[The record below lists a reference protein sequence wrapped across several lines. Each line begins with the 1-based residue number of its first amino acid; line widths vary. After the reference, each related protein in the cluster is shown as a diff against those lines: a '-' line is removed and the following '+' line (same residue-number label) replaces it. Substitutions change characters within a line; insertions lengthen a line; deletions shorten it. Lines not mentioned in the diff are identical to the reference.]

1 MSARDA
7 HPPPTEASQLARLVA
22 RLARPE
28 ALTAAAVLAVAF
40 LLRVAY
46 SLRQDFD
53 SDEPQHFH
61 VAWGWSQGLAP
72 YRDFFDN
79 HTPLF
84 HVLAAPI
91 VAAIGERP
99 EALLWMRLAML
110 PLVALLLWCLYRIGA
125 ALFSPRTGVWAAAL
139 TSILPPFLL
148 LSVEFRADVLWA
160 TLWLASLAVWAAGPL
175 TVSRGLAIGLLF
187 GTTLAASVK
196 TVLLVPTFFAAW
208 SLVSMLDR
216 DARAATEKREARLAF
231 VAIATGLAI
240 VCGAMLGLLAAR
252 GVLTDFFDCV
262 LAHNLT
268 SITLW
273 HDRAP
278 RLLLFGAALPLVL
291 FFARALLA
299 RSHGAVARRG
309 VILFLATALYAL
321 MLNSFWPMVHP
332 QDFLPLA
339 PLAVLLVVALALP
352 LAGKRPR
359 AGLLAAL
366 AALGIVLTLF
376 TVPLREDG
384 TRFQLAVVSDALR
397 LVGPRERVMDLKGEF
412 LFRRRAVFH
421 AFENVTSERIR
432 LGSLADDIAERVI
445 ATRTYV
451 SIMDNSQL
459 PPAGRRFL
467 LENFVAVGHVRVA
480 GKHLAVDPLGV
491 SRFQI
496 QLPGRYAI
504 LSPRGPAA
512 GVLDGG
518 ELSGSRFLEP
528 GDHTFRPIPSAAPLA
543 LVWADAAEKGYSP
556 FRAIDP

>member
-7 HPPPTEASQLARLVA
+7 HAPPTDAPRRA

-46 SLRQDFD
+46 ALRQDFD

-61 VAWGWSQGLAP
+61 VAWGWGQGLAP

-79 HTPLF
+79 HMPLF

-99 EALLWMRLAML
+99 EALSWMRLAML
-110 PLVALLLWCLYRIGA
+110 PLVALLLWCSYRIGA

-160 TLWLASLAVWAAGPL
+160 TLWLASLSVWAAGPL

-187 GTTLAASVK
+187 GVTLAASVK
-196 TVLLVPTFFAAW
+196 TVLLVPTFLAAW

-216 DARAATEKREARLAF
+216 GTLAASEKNVLAF
-231 VAIATGLAI
+231 VAIAAGLAI
-240 VCGAMLGLLAAR
+240 ACAAMLGLLAAR

-273 HDRAP
+273 HDRVP
-278 RLLLFGAALPLVL
+278 RLLLFGAGLPLVL

-299 RSHGAVARRG
+299 GSQGAVARRG
-309 VILFLATALYAL
+309 VILILATALYAL
-321 MLNSFWPMVHP
+321 TLNSFWPMVHP

-376 TVPLREDG
+376 TVSLRKDG
-384 TRFQLAVVSDALR
+384 TRFQLAMVSDALR
-397 LVGPRERVMDLKGEF
+397 LVGPRDRVMDLKGEF
-412 LFRRRAVFH
+412 LFRRRAVFY
-421 AFENVTSERIR
+421 AFENVTRERIR

-467 LENFVAVGHVRVA
+467 FENFVPVGHVRVA

-491 SRFQI
+491 CRFQI

-512 GVLDGG
+512 GMLDGG

-528 GDHTFRPIPSAAPLA
+528 GDHTFRPVPSAAPLA